1 MTTIYSKYSNPPDYN
16 LKEYKNRYVTSND
29 EQYGCALMSK
39 KETSTSGRAAQ
50 QARRFNKRK
59 SPYQQFSDAK
69 YNFGVYFNPVMN
81 GLWILNNKVNDFITK
96 FISSILLLIWR
107 WITDTGK

>member
-16 LKEYKNRYVTSND
+16 MKEDQNRYVTSND

-39 KETSTSGRAAQ
+39 KDSSSGRVQQ

-59 SPYQQFSDAK
+59 SPYQQYSDAK

-81 GLWILNNKVNDFITK
+81 GL
-96 FISSILLLIWR
+96 
-107 WITDTGK
+107 